1 MMDSN
6 FFLMLQS
13 CGTIIASVVIMEF
26 LLMYFVYILPQA
38 RSGNQS
44 FTGSKGLES
53 SFFPLVFQL
62 GL

>member
-6 FFLMLQS
+6 LFLMLQS

-26 LLMYFVYILPQA
+26 LLLYFVYILPHP
-38 RSGNQS
+38 RRGNQS

-53 SFFPLVFQL
+53 FFSP
-62 GL
+62 

>member
-6 FFLMLQS
+6 LFLMLQS

-26 LLMYFVYILPQA
+26 LLLYFVYILPHP
-38 RSGNQS
+38 RRGNQS
-44 FTGSKGLES
+44 FTSSKGLES
-53 SFFPLVFQL
+53 FFSLVFQL